1 MLPTETLTRERKNIM
16 TNDGQPRIVVIGGGT
31 GMPVLLRGLKQ
42 YPVDITAIVTVA
54 DDGGSS
60 GRLREDLHIPPPGD
74 IRNVLAAL
82 SDVEPLVEEMFQHRF
97 TNSNELSGHSLG
109 NLILAAMTSIT
120 GNFVHA
126 IQEMSKFLN
135 VHGKVLPAANQNVVL
150 HAKME
155 DGTTVSGE
163 SKIPYSGKKI
173 KQVYLT
179 PRNIYPLP
187 ETIQAIRQADL
198 IIIGPGSLYTSILPN
213 LLVPKLGDEV
223 CHARAKKVYICNLMT
238 QAGETLG
245 YTASDHV
252 KAIYDHMN
260 CEFINTILVN
270 NEEIPKDV
278 KLRYNEELAE
288 PVYYDLPDLYD
299 LGLEVVHADIA
310 NLANGAL
317 RHDPKKVAKI
327 LYDMLIN
334 ETNKRYEA

>member
-1 MLPTETLTRERKNIM
+1 MREL
-16 TNDGQPRIVVIGGGT
+16 GQPRIVIIGGGT
-31 GMPVLLRGLKQ
+31 GLPVLLRGLKQ

-97 TNSNELSGHSLG
+97 STSNELSGHSLG

-126 IQEMSKFLN
+126 IQEMSKVLN
-135 VHGKVLPAANQNVVL
+135 VRGKVLPAANQSVVL
-150 HAKME
+150 HAEME

-173 KQVYLT
+173 KKVFLT
-179 PRNIYPLP
+179 PKNIRPLP

-213 LLVPKLGDEV
+213 LLVPRLGDEV
-223 CHARAKKVYICNLMT
+223 CRAQGKKVYICNLMT
-238 QAGETLG
+238 QAGETQG
-245 YTASDHV
+245 FSASDHV

-260 CEFINTILVN
+260 CTFINTILVN
-270 NEEIPKDV
+270 NEEIPSDV
-278 KLRYNEELAE
+278 QLRYNEELAD
-288 PVYYDLPDLYD
+288 PVDFDLPRLFE
-299 LGLEVVHADIA
+299 LGLDVVHGDIVVHE
-310 NLANGAL
+310 NGSV

-327 LYDMLIN
+327 LYDLLII
-334 ETNKRYEA
+334 ETKKQYET

>member
-1 MLPTETLTRERKNIM
+1 MREL
-16 TNDGQPRIVVIGGGT
+16 GQPRIVIIGGGT

-97 TNSNELSGHSLG
+97 STSNELSGHSLG

-126 IQEMSKFLN
+126 IQEMGKVLN
-135 VHGKVLPAANQNVVL
+135 VRGKVLPAANQSVIL
-150 HAKME
+150 HAEME
-155 DGTTVSGE
+155 DGTKVSGE

-173 KQVYLT
+173 KRVFLT
-179 PRNIYPLP
+179 PKNIRPLP

-213 LLVPKLGDEV
+213 LLVPRLGDEV
-223 CHARAKKVYICNLMT
+223 CRAKAKKVYICNLMT
-238 QAGETLG
+238 QAGETHG

-260 CEFINTILVN
+260 CAFINTILVN
-270 NEEIPKDV
+270 NEEIPSDV
-278 KLRYNEELAE
+278 QLRYNEELADQ
-288 PVYYDLPDLYD
+288 VDYDLPRLYD
-299 LGLEVVHADIA
+299 LGLDVVYGDIVVHE
-310 NLANGAL
+310 NGSV

-327 LYDMLIN
+327 LYDLLII
-334 ETNKRYEA
+334 ETKKQYEA